1 MYNPIDRPS
10 GSLIVCEI
18 NKCLWFW
25 YNWMIFFQFTKPFIE
40 FELLPGAAK
49 CLNQSFLCPQ
59 FIYFTN
65 FLSPS
70 NWKCIRFGKSDILD
84 DSALILIICSKRGF
98 LITYDFF
105 SATTHDDLILQHK
118 RLLYGLCHSTT
129 KFSELIGVIF
139 FLTDVVYLITCLNSI
154 TGFWNPLTNS
164 YLSSI
169 SAHEWLKYCP
179 FWWKFLSFSFSAE
192 FMELMIHF

>member
-139 FLTDVVYLITCLNSI
+139 FSHWCCV
-154 TGFWNPLTNS
+154 S
-164 YLSSI
+164 Y
-169 SAHEWLKYCP
+169 
-179 FWWKFLSFSFSAE
+179 
-192 FMELMIHF
+192 